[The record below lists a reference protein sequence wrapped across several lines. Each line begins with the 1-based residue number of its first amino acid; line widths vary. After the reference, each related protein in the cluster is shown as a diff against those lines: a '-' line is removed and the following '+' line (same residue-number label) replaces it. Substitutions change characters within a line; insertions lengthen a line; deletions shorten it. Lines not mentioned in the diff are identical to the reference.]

1 MTPRNLDHRPN
12 PLPEPEELT
21 PEERSDV
28 LAFLRGIDTRMSAGS
43 DVDLKESEA
52 KRIVRSTAKRLH
64 GRKRKQR

>member
-1 MTPRNLDHRPN
+1 MSRRNLDHRPN

-21 PEERSDV
+21 PVERSDV

-43 DVDLKESEA
+43 DDDLDESEA

-64 GRKRKQR
+64 GRNRK